1 MENNID
7 KQTNSSIRAAVTTY
21 EGLLINQHLGM
32 ADQLWIFEIDADGSR
47 MIELRRTPPMGT
59 GDERW
64 KELSGI
70 LRDCSVL
77 LTGGIGERPLEVLSA
92 KGIKV
97 YEAEGMIEDA
107 FLAIAK
113 GKELRMPHRKA
124 SGCSRAGSAFNGDGC
139 G

>member
-1 MENNID
+1 
-7 KQTNSSIRAAVTTY
+7 
-21 EGLLINQHLGM
+21 
-32 ADQLWIFEIDADGSR
+32 
-47 MIELRRTPPMGT
+47 
-59 GDERW
+59 
-64 KELSGI
+64 
-70 LRDCSVL
+70 
-77 LTGGIGERPLEVLSA
+77 LEVLSA

>member
-1 MENNID
+1 MESGID
-7 KQTNSSIRAAVTTY
+7 KQTNRSIRAAVTTY

-32 ADQLWIFEIDADGSR
+32 ADHLWIFEIDENGVR
-47 MIELRRTPPMGT
+47 MIERRPTPPVGT

-64 KELSGI
+64 QELSGI
-70 LRDCSVL
+70 LNDCKVL
-77 LTGGIGERPLEVLSA
+77 LTGGIGERPLEILSA

-124 SGCSRAGSAFNGDGC
+124 SGCRRAGSAFNGDGC